1 MIRKAV
7 SADIEQIAKTYEALL
22 IYEKNNS
29 SNSNWQSGIYPTIGI
44 PIEKV
49 PEGSMYVLEEQGEI
63 CASMVLNQEQPI
75 EYQQINWQYSAKAEE
90 VIVIHTL
97 CIPPQK
103 AGKGYGNQMVQ
114 FAIEKAKKLCRK
126 VIRIDTWAG
135 NKPAAALY
143 QKNGFHFAGTA
154 HVVLQ
159 GLIPEEQI
167 FFELVLEEG
176 KNE

>member
-22 IYEKNNS
+22 IYEKNNG

-63 CASMVLNQEQPI
+63 CASMVLNQTQPI
-75 EYQQINWQYSAKAEE
+75 EYQQIDWQYCASANE
-90 VIVIHTL
+90 ISVIHTL

-114 FAIEKAKKLCRK
+114 FAIEKSRELHCRA
-126 VIRIDTWAG
+126 IRIDTWAG

-143 QKNGFHFAGTA
+143 KKNGFRFAGSA
-154 HVVLQ
+154 HILLQ
-159 GLIPEEQI
+159 GLISEEQV
-167 FFELVLEEG
+167 FFELELEEN
-176 KNE
+176 K